1 MRARVLAIYRF
12 LPVQLFL
19 LHFRKAQMLLIFWG
33 IITLTVA
40 GNFASRFGADTLFLA
55 PEYLGRISM
64 ISSAILGA
72 ATAVFTMAWNI
83 TTFIVHSKRIP
94 YLGAARQA
102 FIKYCI
108 NNSLLPLLFL
118 AFYIIVSVRYQA
130 HFEGL
135 SVGRIFALQAGFLG
149 GFIFALALAFFYFY
163 RVDRDLLKIVLA
175 RITSPAAIRDIIPYD
190 SLDAEADIVRA
201 DTFISQ
207 RFRIRRIR
215 ELEKHPHRLLG
226 AVLRRHHRNATAATV
241 FSLIVLLILGFLGD
255 DEPRL
260 RIPAGAGFLLLFS
273 VMMAV
278 VGAMKYFLKSW
289 ELLGWILF
297 LTILSWGVKRSAFD
311 LRSMAF
317 GMNYKT
323 GDTAEPVYD
332 YAHLKALFTPRRVA
346 EDLRLE
352 EARLDRWASLTP
364 GSTSREKRDDESQ
377 RPTNPNVLLNA
388 TTPSASRAVAP
399 STSEKGPGAGAAPLV
414 VISVSG
420 GGSRSAYWTFS
431 ALQHL
436 DSLSGGRLFRHTVFL
451 TGASGGMIG
460 AAYWRAVHEAAANGK
475 ISDPYAPRHHQAVG
489 KDLLNAV
496 VFSFATVD
504 LISPFNKTSIA
515 GFSYQKDRGYAL
527 DGELARNTGGLLNRS
542 FASLAKAEGSGRIPQ
557 MVISPTIVNDG
568 RKLLMSA
575 LPVAYLTRPRFSLTD
590 TFNPPI
596 DAVDYAAFFAKQSP
610 MNVRL
615 TTALRIN
622 ATFPYILPAVRMPSQ
637 PRMNLMDAGLRD
649 NFGAET
655 AMRYIQSIRPWAER
669 NGRRIIYLQI
679 RDTREHEVFP
689 PTDQATLGAMITDPL
704 TVIQHKWEPFQSYTH
719 NYLRDAAQPTG
730 DTAFSVVTLQ
740 YVPRIEKQ
748 TATLNF
754 HLSQREKEDLAASI
768 FHPQN
773 RAATARLLEMLR

>member
-1 MRARVLAIYRF
+1 MRARVLALYRF

-19 LHFRKAQMLLIFWG
+19 LHFRKAQLLLIFWG
-33 IITLTVA
+33 IITFTVA
-40 GNFASRFGADTLFLA
+40 GSFASRFGADTLFLA
-55 PEYLGRISM
+55 PEYLGRISV

-108 NNSLLPLLFL
+108 NNALLPLIFL
-118 AFYIIVSVRYQA
+118 TFYLVVAVRYQYR
-130 HFEGL
+130 FEGL
-135 SVGRIFALQAGFLG
+135 SGGRILALQAGFLV
-149 GFIFALALAFFYFY
+149 GFILAVALAFLYFY
-163 RVDRDLLKIVLA
+163 RVDRDLLKTVLA

-190 SLDAEADIVRA
+190 TLDAEVDIVRA

-207 RFRIRRIR
+207 RLRIRRIR
-215 ELEKHPHRLLG
+215 ELEKHPHRLLS

-297 LTILSWGVKRSAFD
+297 LAILSWGVKRSAFD

-323 GDTAEPVYD
+323 GEAEPVYD
-332 YAHLKALFTPRRVA
+332 YAHLKTIFTPQRVA
-346 EDLRLE
+346 ADLRRE
-352 EARLDRWASLTP
+352 EARLDRWAARTAD
-364 GSTSREKRDDESQ
+364 ST
-377 RPTNPNVLLNA
+377 
-388 TTPSASRAVAP
+388 
-399 STSEKGPGAGAAPLV
+399 AAPLI

-436 DSLSGGRLFRHTVFL
+436 DSLSGGSLFRHTVFM

-460 AAYWRAVHEAAANGK
+460 AAYWRGVHEAAAAGK
-475 ISDPYAPRHHQAVG
+475 LQDPYAPRHHQAVG

-527 DGELARNTGGLLNRS
+527 DGELARNTSGLLDRS
-542 FASLAKAEGSGRIPQ
+542 FASLAKAEGEARIPQ
-557 MVISPTIVNDG
+557 MVVSPTIVNDG
-568 RKLLMSA
+568 RKLLISA
-575 LPVAYLTRPRFSLTD
+575 LPVAYLTRPQFSLAD
-590 TFNPPI
+590 TFYPPI

-610 MNVRL
+610 MNLRL

-622 ATFPYILPAVRMPSQ
+622 ATFPYILPAVRMPSR

-655 AMRYIQSIRPWAER
+655 AMRYIQNIRPWAKKA
-669 NGRRIIYLQI
+669 GRRIIYLQI

-719 NYLRDAAQPTG
+719 NYLRDAAQPAG
-730 DTAFSVVTLQ
+730 DTTFSVVTLQ
-740 YVPRIEKQ
+740 YVPRVENQ
-748 TATLNF
+748 SATLNF

-768 FHPQN
+768 HYPQN
-773 RAATARLLEMLR
+773 RAAMARMLELLR

>member
-1 MRARVLAIYRF
+1 MRRRFQNFYRF

-33 IITLTVA
+33 VVFFTVA
-40 GNFASRFGADTLFLA
+40 GRFASRFGADTLFLA
-55 PEYLGRISM
+55 PEYLGEISFG
-64 ISSAILGA
+64 STALLGGA
-72 ATAVFTMAWNI
+72 MAVFTMAWNI

-108 NNSLLPLLFL
+108 NNALLPLIFL
-118 AFYIIVSVRYQA
+118 AFYTVIAVRYQYR
-130 HFEGL
+130 FEGL
-135 SVGRIFALQAGFLG
+135 SGGKIFALQAGFLT
-149 GFIFALALAFFYFY
+149 GFILALLLAFFYFY
-163 RVDRDLLKIVLA
+163 RVDRDLLKTVLA

-190 SLDAEADIVRA
+190 SLDAEMDIVRA

-215 ELEKHPHRLLG
+215 ELDKHPHRLLS

-241 FSLIVLLILGFLGD
+241 FSIVVLLILGFLGD

-278 VGAMKYFLKSW
+278 VGAVKYFLKSW
-289 ELLGWILF
+289 ELIGWIIFGL
-297 LTILSWGVKRSAFD
+297 LLSWAVKRSAFD

-323 GDTAEPVYD
+323 GEAAEPCYD
-332 YAHLKALFTPRRVA
+332 YAHLKTLFTPQRA
-346 EDLRLE
+346 AQDLRTE
-352 EARLDRWASLTP
+352 EARLDHWAARLTDS
-364 GSTSREKRDDESQ
+364 GG
-377 RPTNPNVLLNA
+377 N
-388 TTPSASRAVAP
+388 
-399 STSEKGPGAGAAPLV
+399 AAPLV
-414 VISVSG
+414 VVSVSG
-420 GGSRSAYWTFS
+420 GGSRSSYWTFR

-436 DSLSGGRLFRHTVFL
+436 DSSSGGQLFRNAVFM

-460 AAYWRAVHEAAANGK
+460 AAYWRAVHETAALGK
-475 ISDPYAPRHHQAVG
+475 LRDPYAARHQDIIG

-496 VFSFATVD
+496 IFSFATVD

-515 GFSYQKDRGYAL
+515 GYSYQKDRGYAL
-527 DGELARNTGGLLNRS
+527 DGELARNTEGLLDRS
-542 FASLAKAEGSGRIPQ
+542 FASLREAEMSGQIPA
-557 MVISPTIVNDG
+557 MVVSPTIVNDG

-575 LPVAYLTRPRFSLTD
+575 LPVAYLTRPQFTLTD
-590 TFNPPI
+590 TFSPVI
-596 DAVDYAAFFAKQSP
+596 DAVDYAAFFARQSP
-610 MNVRL
+610 MNLRL

-649 NFGAET
+649 NFGVET
-655 AMRYIQSIRPWAER
+655 AMRYIAAIRPWAKAH
-669 NGRRIIYLQI
+669 GRRIIFLQI

-689 PTDQATLGAMITDPL
+689 PTDQASLGSMIADPL

-719 NYLRDAAQPTG
+719 NYLRDAAAPAG

-740 YVPRIEKQ
+740 YIPRIEDQ
-748 TATLNF
+748 TATLNL
-754 HLSQREKEDLAASI
+754 HISQREKDDLAASI
-768 FHPQN
+768 HHPQN
-773 RAATARLLEMLR
+773 RAAAEKLMQLIR